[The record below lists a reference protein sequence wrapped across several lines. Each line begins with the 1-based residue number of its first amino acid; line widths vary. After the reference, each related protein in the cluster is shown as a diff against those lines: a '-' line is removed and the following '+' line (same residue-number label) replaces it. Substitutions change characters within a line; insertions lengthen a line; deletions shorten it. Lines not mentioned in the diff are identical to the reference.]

1 MKDRYLIID
10 GYNMIGQ
17 SKELSKVAR
26 ESLEE
31 AREQLLD
38 VIANYNAVVADE
50 IVCVFDAYE
59 QSGIEREYMYHGV
72 KTVFTKEKETADSY
86 IERYVYN
93 LYNKHTT
100 HITVVTSD
108 MSEQH
113 AIFGAGAYRVSS
125 REMWRDLKENAMT
138 VSKSVDDFNERKQ
151 ELEFRYQKMYLQN
164 LKKYDEDMVK
174 NINNTVL
181 IFKRCVLY
189 NVPNL

>member
-17 SKELSKVAR
+17 SRELSKVAR

-86 IERYVYN
+86 IKRYVYN

-138 VSKSVDDFNERKQ
+138 VSKSVDDFNERKPRTRIS
-151 ELEFRYQKMYLQN
+151 LSKDVLAEFEKIRRGYG
-164 LKKYDEDMVK
+164 KKHK
-174 NINNTVL
+174 
-181 IFKRCVLY
+181 
-189 NVPNL
+189 

>member
-17 SKELSKVAR
+17 SRELSKVAR

-72 KTVFTKEKETADSY
+72 KTIFTKEKETADSY

-138 VSKSVDDFNERKQ
+138 VSKSVDDFNERKPRTRIS
-151 ELEFRYQKMYLQN
+151 LSKDVLAEFEKIRRGYG
-164 LKKYDEDMVK
+164 KKHK
-174 NINNTVL
+174 
-181 IFKRCVLY
+181 
-189 NVPNL
+189 

>member
-17 SKELSKVAR
+17 SRELSKVAR

-72 KTVFTKEKETADSY
+72 KTVFTKEQETADSY

-138 VSKSVDDFNERKQ
+138 VSKSVDDFNERKPRTRIS
-151 ELEFRYQKMYLQN
+151 LSKDVLAEFEKIRRGYG
-164 LKKYDEDMVK
+164 KKHK
-174 NINNTVL
+174 
-181 IFKRCVLY
+181 
-189 NVPNL
+189 

>member
-17 SKELSKVAR
+17 SRELSKVAR

-138 VSKSVDDFNERKQ
+138 VSKSVDDFNERKPRTRISLSKDVLA
-151 ELEFRYQKMYLQN
+151 ELEKIRRGYG
-164 LKKYDEDMVK
+164 KKHK
-174 NINNTVL
+174 
-181 IFKRCVLY
+181 
-189 NVPNL
+189 

>member
-17 SKELSKVAR
+17 SRELSKVAR

-72 KTVFTKEKETADSY
+72 KTVFTKEKETADSF
-86 IERYVYN
+86 IERYVYE
-93 LYNKHTT
+93 LYDKHTT

-113 AIFGAGAYRVSS
+113 AIFGSGAYRISS
-125 REMWRDLKENAMT
+125 REMWRELKENE
-138 VSKSVDDFNERKQ
+138 VVVNKSLDDFSEKKPRIRIPLSNEI
-151 ELEFRYQKMYLQN
+151 LEEFEKIRRGNQK
-164 LKKYDEDMVK
+164 KD
-174 NINNTVL
+174 
-181 IFKRCVLY
+181 
-189 NVPNL
+189 

>member
-17 SKELSKVAR
+17 SRELNKVAR

-38 VIANYNAVVADE
+38 VIANYNAVVVDE

-138 VSKSVDDFNERKQ
+138 VSKSVDDFNERKPRTRIS
-151 ELEFRYQKMYLQN
+151 LSKDVLAEFEKIRRGYG
-164 LKKYDEDMVK
+164 KKHK
-174 NINNTVL
+174 
-181 IFKRCVLY
+181 
-189 NVPNL
+189 

>member
-17 SKELSKVAR
+17 SRELSKVAR

-138 VSKSVDDFNERKQ
+138 VSKSVDDF
-151 ELEFRYQKMYLQN
+151 
-164 LKKYDEDMVK
+164 V
-174 NINNTVL
+174 I
-181 IFKRCVLY
+181 KRCTCRI
-189 NVPNL
+189 

>member
-1 MKDRYLIID
+1 MQKIIC
-10 GYNMIGQ
+10 
-17 SKELSKVAR
+17 KKH
-26 ESLEE
+26 
-31 AREQLLD
+31 EQLLD
-38 VIANYNAVVADE
+38 AIANYNAVVADE

-59 QSGIEREYMYHGV
+59 QSGIEREYIYHGV

-125 REMWRDLKENAMT
+125 REMWRDL
-138 VSKSVDDFNERKQ
+138 RK
-151 ELEFRYQKMYLQN
+151 
-164 LKKYDEDMVK
+164 
-174 NINNTVL
+174 
-181 IFKRCVLY
+181 
-189 NVPNL
+189 

>member
-1 MKDRYLIID
+1 
-10 GYNMIGQ
+10 MIGQ

-138 VSKSVDDFNERKQ
+138 VSKSVDDFNERKPRTRIS
-151 ELEFRYQKMYLQN
+151 LSKDVLAEFEKIRRGYG
-164 LKKYDEDMVK
+164 KKHK
-174 NINNTVL
+174 
-181 IFKRCVLY
+181 
-189 NVPNL
+189 

>member
-17 SKELSKVAR
+17 SRELSKVAR

-86 IERYVYN
+86 IERYVYK

-138 VSKSVDDFNERKQ
+138 VSKSVDDFNERKPRTRIS
-151 ELEFRYQKMYLQN
+151 LSKDVLAEFEKIRRGHH
-164 LKKYDEDMVK
+164 KK
-174 NINNTVL
+174 
-181 IFKRCVLY
+181 
-189 NVPNL
+189 

>member
-17 SKELSKVAR
+17 SRELSKVAR

-108 MSEQH
+108 MNEQH

-138 VSKSVDDFNERKQ
+138 VSKSVDDFNERKPRTRIS
-151 ELEFRYQKMYLQN
+151 LSKDVLAEFEKIRRGYG
-164 LKKYDEDMVK
+164 KKHK
-174 NINNTVL
+174 
-181 IFKRCVLY
+181 
-189 NVPNL
+189 

>member
-17 SKELSKVAR
+17 SRKLSKVAR

-138 VSKSVDDFNERKQ
+138 VSKSVDDFNERKPRTRIS
-151 ELEFRYQKMYLQN
+151 LSKDVLAEFEKIRRGYG
-164 LKKYDEDMVK
+164 KKHK
-174 NINNTVL
+174 
-181 IFKRCVLY
+181 
-189 NVPNL
+189 